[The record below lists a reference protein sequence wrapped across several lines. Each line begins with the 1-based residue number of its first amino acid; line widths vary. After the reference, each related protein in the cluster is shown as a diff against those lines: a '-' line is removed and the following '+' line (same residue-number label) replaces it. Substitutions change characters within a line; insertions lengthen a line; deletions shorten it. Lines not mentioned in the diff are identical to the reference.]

1 MPSEPM
7 DEQDS
12 YEGADLGDND
22 DLSEDERLRREAD
35 LDAVEARRERLLGR
49 ITVARS
55 KLYEAEDA
63 GDTARVAELE
73 HTLALLS
80 RERDGG

>member
-7 DEQDS
+7 DEQDR
-12 YEGADLGDND
+12 YEGAELGDND
-22 DLSEDERLRREAD
+22 DLSEDERLQREAD
-35 LDAVEARRERLLGR
+35 LDAVEARRDHLLGQ
-49 ITVARS
+49 ITVGRS

-73 HTLALLS
+73 QTLAVLS